1 MERYSK
7 IVDKDKREIILLIG
21 NGCKWSKCKF
31 CNYHLDRNKD
41 EEEQYKINAEALDKV
56 TGEFGVL
63 EAINSGSIFE
73 LNEKSF
79 NKLLEVCK
87 QKEIKRLI
95 IESHYMYKSCIID
108 LRERCSKLGI
118 VLQVKGGVETF
129 DADFRENVLNKG
141 FWYPTLS
148 DLQEVFDIVNLL
160 VGVEGQTLEQ
170 VEADIKT
177 GLENFDRVCVN
188 LYKEMDDIMR
198 ADEELKAR
206 FMKEIYPLYKDYEN
220 VDILVENTDFG
231 VGSRE
236 DKEG

>member
-7 IVDKDKREIILLIG
+7 IVNKDKREIVLLIG

-41 EEEQYKINAEALDKV
+41 EKEQYKINDEVLAKV

-79 NKLLEVCK
+79 IKLLEVCK

-95 IESHYMYKSCIID
+95 IESHYMYKSRIIN
-108 LRERCSKLGI
+108 LREKCSKLGI
-118 VLQVKGGVETF
+118 ILQVKGGVETF
-129 DADFRENVLNKG
+129 DTDFRENVLKKG
-141 FWYPTLS
+141 FGYPTLEE
-148 DLQEVFDIVNLL
+148 LQEVFDIVNLL
-160 VGVEGQTLEQ
+160 VGVKGQTFKQIED
-170 VEADIKT
+170 DIKI
-177 GLENFDRVCVN
+177 GIKNFDRVCVN
-188 LYKEMDDIMR
+188 LYKEMDDIMT
-198 ADEELKAR
+198 ANEELKR
-206 FMKEIYPLYKDYEN
+206 KFMQEIYPLYRNFDN

-231 VGSRE
+231 VG
-236 DKEG
+236 

>member
-7 IVDKDKREIILLIG
+7 ILDKDKREIVLLIG

-31 CNYHLDRNKD
+31 CNYHFDRNKN

-73 LNEKSF
+73 LNKKSF
-79 NKLLEVCK
+79 SRLMDVCK
-87 QKEIKRLI
+87 EKQIKRLI
-95 IESHYMYKSCIID
+95 VESHYMYKSRIID
-108 LRERCSKLGI
+108 LKEKCSKLGI

-129 DADFRENVLNKG
+129 DADFREKILNKG
-141 FWYPTLS
+141 FGYPTLS

-160 VGVEGQTLEQ
+160 VGVEAQTLEQ
-170 VEADIKT
+170 VEEDIKIGT
-177 GLENFDRVCVN
+177 ENFDRVCVN
-188 LYKEMDDIMR
+188 LYKEMDDIMP
-198 ADEELKAR
+198 ADEDLKR
-206 FMKEIYPLYKDYEN
+206 KFMQDIYPLYKDFEN

-231 VGSRE
+231 VG
-236 DKEG
+236 

>member
-7 IVDKDKREIILLIG
+7 ILDKDKREIVLLIG

-95 IESHYMYKSCIID
+95 IESHYMYKLRIID
-108 LRERCSKLGI
+108 LRKKCSKLGI

-129 DADFRENVLNKG
+129 DVDFREKVLNKG
-141 FWYPTLS
+141 FGYHTLS

-160 VGVEGQTLEQ
+160 VGVEGQSLEQ
-170 VEADIKT
+170 IKDDIKI
-177 GLENFDRVCVN
+177 GMKNFDRVCVN
-188 LYKEMDDIMR
+188 LYKEMDDIMP
-198 ADEELKAR
+198 ADEDLKR
-206 FMKEIYPLYKDYEN
+206 KFLQEVYPLYKDFEN
-220 VDILVENTDFG
+220 IDILVENTDFG
-231 VGSRE
+231 VG
-236 DKEG
+236 

>member
-1 MERYSK
+1 MKRYSK
-7 IVDKDKREIILLIG
+7 ILDKDKREIVLLIG

-31 CNYHLDRNKD
+31 CNYHLDKNKD
-41 EEEQYKINAEALDKV
+41 EGEQYKINAEALDKV

-95 IESHYMYKSCIID
+95 IESHYMYKSRIIT
-108 LRERCSKLGI
+108 LREKCSKLGI

-129 DADFRENVLNKG
+129 DADFREKVLNKG
-141 FWYPTLS
+141 LGYPTLS

-170 VEADIKT
+170 VEENIKI
-177 GLENFDRVCVN
+177 GIENFDRVCVN
-188 LYKEMDDIMR
+188 LYKEMEDIMP
-198 ADEELKAR
+198 ADEKLKAR
-206 FMKEIYPLYKDYEN
+206 FMKEVYPLYKDYEN

-231 VGSRE
+231 VG
-236 DKEG
+236 

>member
-7 IVDKDKREIILLIG
+7 IVNKDKREIVLLIG

-41 EEEQYKINAEALDKV
+41 EKEQYKINDEVLAKV

-79 NKLLEVCK
+79 IKLLEVCK

-95 IESHYMYKSCIID
+95 IESHYMYKSRIIN
-108 LRERCSKLGI
+108 LREKCSKLGI
-118 VLQVKGGVETF
+118 ILQVKGGVETF
-129 DADFRENVLNKG
+129 TLDRVLNVLKKG
-141 FWYPTLS
+141 FGYPTLEE
-148 DLQEVFDIVNLL
+148 LQEVFDIVNLL
-160 VGVEGQTLEQ
+160 VGVKGQTFKQIED
-170 VEADIKT
+170 DIKI
-177 GLENFDRVCVN
+177 GIKNFDRVCVN
-188 LYKEMDDIMR
+188 LYKEMDDIMT
-198 ADEELKAR
+198 ANEELKR
-206 FMKEIYPLYKDYEN
+206 KFMQEIYPLYRNFDN

-231 VGSRE
+231 VG
-236 DKEG
+236 